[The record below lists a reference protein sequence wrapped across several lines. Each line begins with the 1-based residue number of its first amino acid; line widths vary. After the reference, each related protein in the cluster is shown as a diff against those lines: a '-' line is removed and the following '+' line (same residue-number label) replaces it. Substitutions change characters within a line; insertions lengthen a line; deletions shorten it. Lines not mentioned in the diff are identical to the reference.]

1 MNVVECSIQRVWIQ
15 SLELCKRRPIPRA
28 RRNACTSPSAVIWA
42 NSVSSHQHH
51 MQNKFDGLP
60 AFIVLLERMWFPDLS
75 FQFLPSMSSVWNI
88 TCHLDTCLIFV
99 GFFFS
104 FRFPIPHWHNS
115 GEKRSWLPGQ
125 RSRGTSVQVTRCL
138 IDTVRTSWVF
148 LSQGLGSNFSS
159 GGIILTPKSP
169 WSGVSSFGKKKYTY
183 EAYST
188 EHFWSVVYSQ
198 H

>member
-75 FQFLPSMSSVWNI
+75 FQFLPSMSSV
-88 TCHLDTCLIFV
+88 
-99 GFFFS
+99 
-104 FRFPIPHWHNS
+104 
-115 GEKRSWLPGQ
+115 
-125 RSRGTSVQVTRCL
+125 
-138 IDTVRTSWVF
+138 
-148 LSQGLGSNFSS
+148 
-159 GGIILTPKSP
+159 
-169 WSGVSSFGKKKYTY
+169 
-183 EAYST
+183 
-188 EHFWSVVYSQ
+188 
-198 H
+198 